1 MVLNYPYLLNLLHY
15 CPLRDTSA
23 CMTDTFEPWSKYPPL
38 EKDRLIV
45 ISNILRAVRHE
56 AVLLHEPGAGDNPW
70 SLGCR
75 VYVRECHAV
84 RAAAQKYLWLKI
96 LDEAEP
102 LRFTF
107 TIGTIPIR
115 FYTGE
120 ADGAPGRYLER
131 THAEVHQQQL
141 AFQID
146 GLRLID
152 SVLRLAVET
161 DTNGEVENVFLVEM
175 DTAGN
180 VTESYRIP
188 LDGQV
193 TNVTPL
199 QPKPV
204 ELGPPQ
210 VEPLAAEETEAKEND
225 GRKLASK

>member
-1 MVLNYPYLLNLLHY
+1 MI
-15 CPLRDTSA
+15 
-23 CMTDTFEPWSKYPPL
+23 DTFGPWSKYPPL
-38 EKDRLIV
+38 EEERLIV
-45 ISNILRAVRHE
+45 IANILRTVRHE
-56 AVLLHEPGAGDNPW
+56 AVLLHEPGVGDNAW

-84 RAAAQKYLWLKI
+84 RAAAQKYPWLKI

-107 TIGTIPIR
+107 AIGTIPVR

-120 ADGAPGRYLER
+120 AEGAPGRYLER

-188 LDGQV
+188 LNGQAA
-193 TNVTPL
+193 NVTPL

-210 VEPLAAEETEAKEND
+210 VEPLAAEETEAKENN
-225 GRKLASK
+225 GRKLGTK